1 MVIIIKETPM
11 KKVLII
17 TLIFILAACLVILPA
32 CSKDSETAEPV
43 NYDTEQTTSATS
55 FFFSEVGD
63 GSLQVSGNG
72 SELPE
77 NIVIPSVY
85 DGKQVTVIQDHAFK
99 GYKTIKSVVLPAS
112 ITQISL
118 SAFYDCD
125 ALTEITIPKSVT
137 TIQYIAF
144 YGCHHL
150 KTVNFDG
157 TINEWKA
164 ISKDGAFY
172 SDPIVHCTDG
182 DFEE

>member
-1 MVIIIKETPM
+1 M

-17 TLIFILAACLVILPA
+17 TLIFVLAACLVILPA
-32 CSKDSETAEPV
+32 CSKDTESSEPV
-43 NYDTEQTTSATS
+43 NYDTAATTPADN

-63 GSLQVSGNG
+63 GTMQVSGNG

-77 NIVIPSVY
+77 SIVIPSVY
-85 DGKQVTVIQDHAFK
+85 EGKQVTVIQDHAFK
-99 GYKTIKSVVLPAS
+99 GYKTIKSIVLPAS

-125 ALTEITIPKSVT
+125 ALTTVTIPKSVK

-150 KTVNFDG
+150 KTINYEG
-157 TINEWKA
+157 TIIEWKA
-164 ISKDGAFY
+164 ISKEGAFY

-182 DFEE
+182 DYEE

>member
-1 MVIIIKETPM
+1 M

-17 TLIFILAACLVILPA
+17 TLICILAACLVILPA
-32 CSKDSETAEPV
+32 CSKENGTAEPSD
-43 NYDTEQTTSATS
+43 YDSEATTPAEY
-55 FFFSEVGD
+55 FYFSELGD
-63 GSLQVSGNG
+63 GTMQVSGNG
-72 SELPE
+72 SDLPA
-77 NIVIPSVY
+77 NVVIPSIY
-85 DGKQVTVIQDHAFK
+85 EGKQVTVIQDHAFK
-99 GYKTIKSVVLPAS
+99 GYKTITSVVLPAS

-125 ALTEITIPKSVT
+125 ALTEISIPKSVT

-150 KTVNFDG
+150 KNINYAG
-157 TINEWKA
+157 TISEWKA

-182 DFEE
+182 DYEE